1 MTVTLVHRVCGVDA
15 DRDSVLRKFYEDLR
29 NANGKRRSDPKK
41 FAKVIRV
48 SGCAVYYRV
57 PKRILNEIHQ
67 TP

>member
-1 MTVTLVHRVCGVDA
+1 MTPTLVHKVCGVDA
-15 DRDSVLRKFYEDLR
+15 DRDEVLRQFYEDLR
-29 NANGKRRSDPKK
+29 GANGNRRADPER

-48 SGCAVYYRV
+48 SGCTVYYRV